1 MGGREPAAE
10 FRTTTVERAL
20 AEQPS
25 GLTLHALVQ
34 RLAPHFD
41 VGDVLVVLRRRPDVF
56 LQWDG
61 RWLSR
66 AASLDQPPRR
76 LRCDFDYEAI
86 PSEWQVFANP
96 WGAANGWRTYHH
108 QLQENAFDPQTAHI
122 KVVPEGSLLGPGA
135 ACGLYHS
142 SRPCCVG
149 DLVRCPFSS
158 LLASS
163 TGKKQWSLLLDALDP
178 KLTSTTDRN
187 LMAAIRAFTGTPD

>member
-122 KVVPEGSLLGPGA
+122 KVVPERGPFSGLGLHVDHTILLGRA
-135 ACGLYHS
+135 AWVIWCVVLSAPSSHRAPARSSGLS
-142 SRPCCVG
+142 SSM
-149 DLVRCPFSS
+149 L
-158 LLASS
+158 S
-163 TGKKQWSLLLDALDP
+163 TRS
-178 KLTSTTDRN
+178 
-187 LMAAIRAFTGTPD
+187 